1 MFKKVIILS
10 IVCFFSLTVIT
21 SLIKNSSRNLEKD
34 ILKLKRD
41 VYLLEKQVSEAEI
54 DFIYLSNPE
63 QITKKILDFDK
74 KKYTTF
80 DHSRI
85 FLSINHFLLH
95 QTKDPNYLNIK
106 VTKW

>member
-54 DFIYLSNPE
+54 DLLWVNGYAYPRLKGGPLYTARYIFG
-63 QITKKILDFDK
+63 FDK
-74 KKYTTF
+74 CVYALQ
-80 DHSRI
+80 S
-85 FLSINHFLLH
+85 LH
-95 QTKDPNYLNIK
+95 RRNKF
-106 VTKW
+106 